1 MSRLSELIAE
11 LCPDGVEY
19 KALGDI
25 EDEGRIKL
33 GRGKVISKKAI
44 AATPG
49 DYPIYSSA
57 ATNEGLFG
65 KYGKWMFDDT
75 RITWSV
81 DGGGKFFY
89 RQGGRRYSVTNVCGW
104 MQVASEEIDAK
115 YLYYTLSN
123 EWSKKVFDY
132 VHKAHPSVIR
142 KEYVLPLPPIEVQ
155 REIVRILDSF
165 QELDDALTAE
175 IKARR
180 KQYAYYRDELLK
192 FERERVEYKTLGDVA
207 HTFVGLA
214 TSVTKWKRPS
224 GIRLLHNS
232 DIQPN
237 RIVIKNDEFI
247 APEFAERNKVK
258 RLLVGDVITVH
269 TGAVGTSSVINE
281 EYDGTLGFTTL
292 TARILDKDELSPSYL
307 CHVLNSDYCLA
318 QIAKMSISD
327 RNNLDQK
334 SYNRMLIPIPPLEEQ
349 QRIVSILDRFDKLAN
364 DLSSGLPAEIEAR
377 HQQYEY
383 YRDRLLTFL
392 EKEV

>member
-1 MSRLSELIAE
+1 MSRLSELIAK

-19 KALGDI
+19 KTLGEVIVLCFGERITKSKSIGTAYPVYGGGGESFRTDNWNREDKCVVSRFAMSEQCVRHVSGKFWLMDSGLTFEAIDSRLDEMYIEKWLSANQLKIYACSTKSAQRNLKTDLFLRLRIPVPPIEVQREIVRVLDSFQELDDVLTAEIEAREKQFEKYRDELLEERLQKMCPDGVAHKALSDI
-25 EDEGRIKL
+25 EDEGLIKL

-104 MQVASEEIDAK
+104 MQVTSEEIDAK

-142 KEYVLPLPPIEVQ
+142 EEYVLPFPPIEVQ

-165 QELDDALTAE
+165 QE
-175 IKARR
+175 
-180 KQYAYYRDELLK
+180 
-192 FERERVEYKTLGDVA
+192 
-207 HTFVGLA
+207 H
-214 TSVTKWKRPS
+214 
-224 GIRLLHNS
+224 
-232 DIQPN
+232 
-237 RIVIKNDEFI
+237 
-247 APEFAERNKVK
+247 
-258 RLLVGDVITVH
+258 
-269 TGAVGTSSVINE
+269 
-281 EYDGTLGFTTL
+281 
-292 TARILDKDELSPSYL
+292 
-307 CHVLNSDYCLA
+307 
-318 QIAKMSISD
+318 
-327 RNNLDQK
+327 
-334 SYNRMLIPIPPLEEQ
+334 
-349 QRIVSILDRFDKLAN
+349 
-364 DLSSGLPAEIEAR
+364 IEALHCER
-377 HQQYEY
+377 DARCKQFEH
-383 YRDRLLTFL
+383 YRDRLLVFP
-392 EKEV
+392 EKVA

>member
-165 QELDDALTAE
+165 QELDDALIAE

-192 FERERVEYKTLGDVA
+192 FERERE
-207 HTFVGLA
+207 
-214 TSVTKWKRPS
+214 
-224 GIRLLHNS
+224 
-232 DIQPN
+232 
-237 RIVIKNDEFI
+237 
-247 APEFAERNKVK
+247 
-258 RLLVGDVITVH
+258 
-269 TGAVGTSSVINE
+269 
-281 EYDGTLGFTTL
+281 
-292 TARILDKDELSPSYL
+292 
-307 CHVLNSDYCLA
+307 
-318 QIAKMSISD
+318 
-327 RNNLDQK
+327 
-334 SYNRMLIPIPPLEEQ
+334 
-349 QRIVSILDRFDKLAN
+349 
-364 DLSSGLPAEIEAR
+364 
-377 HQQYEY
+377 
-383 YRDRLLTFL
+383 
-392 EKEV
+392 